1 MKYWLLL
8 VPLVL
13 MGTTVETTNAGK
25 ILYMQ
30 HCVTCHGVDGK
41 GDGPAAAGLSTTP
54 ADLTK
59 IAARRDGIWPA
70 LEIMEILSG
79 YSRNTQP
86 REDMP
91 VIVDILDH
99 DMSEFDPGNGDPF
112 LMPTKLIEIA
122 NYLESLQDPA
132 PKPNLP

>member
-1 MKYWLLL
+1 MLGALLWR
-8 VPLVL
+8 
-13 MGTTVETTNAGK
+13 A
-25 ILYMQ
+25 
-30 HCVTCHGVDGK
+30 H
-41 GDGPAAAGLSTTP
+41 PAHHNNTH
-54 ADLTK
+54 
-59 IAARRDGIWPA
+59 
-70 LEIMEILSG
+70 
-79 YSRNTQP
+79 SRNTQP

>member
-1 MKYWLLL
+1 M
-8 VPLVL
+8 
-13 MGTTVETTNAGK
+13 ERTNAGK
-25 ILYMQ
+25 TLYMQ
-30 HCVTCHGVDGK
+30 HCVSCHGVEGK
-41 GDGPAAAGLSTTP
+41 GDGPAAARLSTAP

-59 IAARRDGIWPA
+59 IAARRDGSWPA
-70 LEIMEILSG
+70 LEVMEILSG

-99 DMSEFDPGNGDPF
+99 DMSEFDPGNGEPF

-122 NYLESLQDPA
+122 DYLESLQDPA
-132 PKPNLP
+132 PKTSLQ